1 MSVFQK
7 WKRRKWKG
15 KRGSS
20 SINPLEIT
28 LARGVGSCNNRMKSS
43 NNGHFLFVYTS
54 VIRNGFERSEHRS
67 LIFGKQGP
75 FCTLVFASWPRDT
88 CTAACY
94 LTGDGEC
101 ATATVLKAEVD
112 QRKQQFTVQV
122 SPGSFKSSIDARAP
136 KQLHQPDSD
145 NAGIEMGRQVLRA
158 SYSSIFP
165 ESSHQY
171 FLIQVAH
178 FVYCL
183 RNIFP
188 LQGHKDIL
196 LYFLL
201 EV

>member
-94 LTGDGEC
+94 MTGDGEC

-112 QRKQQFTVQV
+112 QSKQQFTVQV
-122 SPGSFKSSIDARAP
+122 FPWKF
-136 KQLHQPDSD
+136 
-145 NAGIEMGRQVLRA
+145 QVLNRRQSSKTVTSA
-158 SYSSIFP
+158 RFWQCRYRDGKTGSQGFLLLNISRILSSIF
-165 ESSHQY
+165 SYTGST
-171 FLIQVAH
+171 F
-178 FVYCL
+178 C
-183 RNIFP
+183 
-188 LQGHKDIL
+188 IL
-196 LYFLL
+196 LKKYFSSSRS
-201 EV
+201 

>member
-54 VIRNGFERSEHRS
+54 VIRNGFEWSEHRS

-75 FCTLVFASWPRDT
+75 FCTLVSASWPRNT

-94 LTGDGEC
+94 MTGDGEC
-101 ATATVLKAEVD
+101 ATTTILKAEVD
-112 QRKQQFTVQV
+112 QNKQQFTVQV
-122 SPGSFKSSIDARAP
+122 FLWKF
-136 KQLHQPDSD
+136 
-145 NAGIEMGRQVLRA
+145 QVLNRRQ
-158 SYSSIFP
+158 SSKTVTSDRFWQCRYRDGKTGSRGFLLLNISRILSSIF
-165 ESSHQY
+165 SYTGST
-171 FLIQVAH
+171 F
-178 FVYCL
+178 C
-183 RNIFP
+183 
-188 LQGHKDIL
+188 IL
-196 LYFLL
+196 LKKCFSSSRS
-201 EV
+201 